1 MGVWQGPWGE
11 RVVFEFPIFAAVV
24 YDVQVHH
31 ANLSAGGDDCIP
43 VKEFKRGGELL
54 ARSFFI
60 KDPDGYRIEMLE
72 RHGYCQ

>member
-11 RVVFEFPIFAAVV
+11 RVVFEFPIFVAVV
-24 YDVQVHH
+24 YDVQVCH

-43 VKEFKRGGELL
+43 VKGFKRGGELL
-54 ARSFFI
+54 ARSLFI
-60 KDPDGYRIEMLE
+60 QDSDGYKIEMLE